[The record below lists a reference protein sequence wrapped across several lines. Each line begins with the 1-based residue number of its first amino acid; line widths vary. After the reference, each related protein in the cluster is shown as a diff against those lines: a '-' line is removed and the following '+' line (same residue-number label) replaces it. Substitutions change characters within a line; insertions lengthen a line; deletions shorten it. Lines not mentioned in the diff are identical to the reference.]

1 MTPNARTLI
10 ASFLILCVTSSIGDR
25 AHAQAVKIDAGIRFG
40 SSGQLLDV
48 CVPPGPTKRVAM
60 IFVHGGGFRSGSRS
74 DMLPFCRLYAEGGIV
89 SATIDYRLSP
99 ANVFPAA
106 LDDVREAVI
115 WFKAQ
120 AQRYGF
126 DARKVV
132 IVGYSAGANLA
143 LMAALTNDQQVASAI
158 AVAAPTDMR
167 AMIEGPTFE
176 QAKRDIAAY
185 LGNQSPE
192 SASPMTFVSQG
203 DPPVFLFH
211 GRNDTFVPV
220 GHSVLLA
227 ERLKQNRVPVLLR
240 VFPGAGHEIMLPGPN
255 FKQLLD
261 EMTRYVI
268 AVDGM

>member
-1 MTPNARTLI
+1 MTTRNVLI
-10 ASFLILCVTSSIGDR
+10 ASLLAFCAMSSFNDR
-25 AHAQAVKIDAGIRFG
+25 AAAQTVKIDAGIRFG

-48 CVPPGPTKRVAM
+48 CVPPGATKRVAM
-60 IFVHGGGFRSGSRS
+60 LFVHGGGFRSGTRG

-89 SATIDYRLSP
+89 AATVDYRLSP
-99 ANVFPAA
+99 THVFPAA
-106 LDDVREAVI
+106 LTDVREALA
-115 WFKAQ
+115 WFKSQ
-120 AQRYGF
+120 APRYGF

-143 LMAALTNDQQVASAI
+143 LMTALTNEQQVASAI
-158 AVAAPTDMR
+158 AVAAPTDLK

-176 QAKRDIAAY
+176 QAKRDVRAY
-185 LGNQSPE
+185 LGPVPPE
-192 SASPMTFVSQG
+192 VGSPMTYVSPG

-211 GRNDTFVPV
+211 GQIDTFVPV
-220 GHSVLLA
+220 SHSLLLA
-227 ERLKQNRVPVLLR
+227 ERLQQNKVPVLLR